1 MMKSSSDSANA
12 EARFDL
18 QRRPAGRNCAMQN
31 LWGGLGVVIFCVMIV
46 PARAAEV
53 NVYAASSLTDAL
65 KEIAAAYKTET
76 GVRVSFNFAA
86 SSLLARQI
94 EEGAPADLFFS
105 ADEAKM
111 DALQKAGLVRAETRR
126 DLLSNSLVIVASSE
140 SNLKIESPADLLQ
153 ADKIVLADPRAV
165 PAGIYARE
173 YLTKAGLWEKLQPK
187 LVPTENVRSALAA
200 VESGNADVGFVYKT
214 DAQIST
220 KVRVI
225 FEIPAE
231 SGPAI
236 RYPIAMLKQAKELEV
251 AAGLLRYL
259 ESDSAGTVFEKY
271 GFVVRR

>member
-1 MMKSSSDSANA
+1 
-12 EARFDL
+12 
-18 QRRPAGRNCAMQN
+18 
-31 LWGGLGVVIFCVMIV
+31 MIV
-46 PARAAEV
+46 PVRAAEV

-140 SNLKIESPADLLQ
+140 SKHRVADLLQ

-165 PAGIYARE
+165 PAGIYTRE
-173 YLTKAGLWEKLQPK
+173 YLTKAGFWEKLQPK

-214 DAQIST
+214 DAQISP
-220 KVRVI
+220 KAQVI

-231 SGPAI
+231 NGPAI
-236 RYPIAMLKQAKELEV
+236 RYPIAILKQAKELG
-251 AAGLLRYL
+251 ATAGFLRYL
-259 ESDSAGTVFEKY
+259 ESDSARTVFEKSD
-271 GFVVRR
+271 FVVRH

>member
-1 MMKSSSDSANA
+1 
-12 EARFDL
+12 
-18 QRRPAGRNCAMQN
+18 
-31 LWGGLGVVIFCVMIV
+31 
-46 PARAAEV
+46 
-53 NVYAASSLTDAL
+53 
-65 KEIAAAYKTET
+65 
-76 GVRVSFNFAA
+76 
-86 SSLLARQI
+86 
-94 EEGAPADLFFS
+94 
-105 ADEAKM
+105 M

-140 SNLKIESPADLLQ
+140 SKLKIESPADLLQ
-153 ADKIVLADPRAV
+153 ADKIMLADPSAV

-214 DAQIST
+214 DAQIS
-220 KVRVI
+220 KEVRVI
-225 FEIPAE
+225 FEIPTE

-236 RYPIAMLKQAKELEV
+236 RYPIAMLKQAKELEA

-259 ESDSAGTVFEKY
+259 ESDSARTVFEKH

>member
-1 MMKSSSDSANA
+1 
-12 EARFDL
+12 
-18 QRRPAGRNCAMQN
+18 MQS
-31 LWGGLGVVIFCVMIV
+31 LWRGLGVVIFCVMIV
-46 PARAAEV
+46 PARAADV

-140 SNLKIESPADLLQ
+140 SKLKIESPADLLQ
-153 ADKIVLADPRAV
+153 PDKIVLADPRAV
-165 PAGIYARE
+165 PAGIYTRE

-214 DAQIST
+214 DAQISP
-220 KVRVI
+220 KVQVI
-225 FEIPAE
+225 FEISTE

-236 RYPIAMLKQAKELEV
+236 RYPIAMLKQAKELE
-251 AAGLLRYL
+251 AATGFLRYL
-259 ESDSAGTVFEKY
+259 EGDSARTVFEKY